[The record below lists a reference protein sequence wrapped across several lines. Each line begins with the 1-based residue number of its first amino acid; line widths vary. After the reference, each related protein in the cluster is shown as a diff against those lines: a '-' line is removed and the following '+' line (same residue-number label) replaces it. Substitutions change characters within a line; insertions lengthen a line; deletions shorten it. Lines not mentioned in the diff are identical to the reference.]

1 MPKAK
6 ILIPVLFSLVMAA
19 GYGLFVRLAFNSEQY
34 AQLFG
39 TISVGFLFIVPLVI
53 GALTQFFAPAQHR
66 KNWLYAVFM
75 PWVSCLIFAVLAIV
89 LSLEAWICVLMAL
102 PVFLGMATLGG
113 ILMFAVLVVFEKRT
127 KPQTTLMSLLLVI
140 PFLITPLENR
150 LPRQD
155 SIRVVHTQ
163 VVVEADP
170 AAVWNQVTRVPEI
183 TQAEHHFSF
192 FHLAGLPRPMEA
204 TLSFD
209 GVGGVRRGRWE
220 DGLAFVERISEWQP
234 PDHYVMQMEAD
245 TRAVAEGPL
254 PLKEIGGRYFDV
266 IEGEYAI
273 EPAGDHRV
281 ILHFTSKYRLS
292 TRFNFYGGLWTD
304 FFMRDIQNYILQIMK
319 ARAEAQP

>member
-1 MPKAK
+1 
-6 ILIPVLFSLVMAA
+6 MAA

-34 AQLFG
+34 AQFFG
-39 TISVGFLFIVPLVI
+39 TISVGFLFVVPLVI
-53 GALTQFFAPAQHR
+53 GALTHFFAPAQDR
-66 KNWLYAVFM
+66 KNWLYAIFM

-89 LSLEAWICVLMAL
+89 FSLEAWICVLMAL
-102 PVFLGMATLGG
+102 PVFLGMAMLGG
-113 ILMFAVLVVFEKRT
+113 LVMWGVFAIFDKRT
-127 KPQTTLMSLLLVI
+127 KSQTTLMSLLLVV

-155 SIRVVHTQ
+155 SVRVVHTQ
-163 VVVEADP
+163 VTVEADP
-170 AAVWNQVTRVPEI
+170 AAVWDQITRVSEI
-183 TQAEHHFSF
+183 SEAEHHFSF

-234 PDHYVMQMEAD
+234 HERYVMQMEAD
-245 TRAVAEGPL
+245 TSAVAESPL

-266 IEGEYAI
+266 IQGEYAI
-273 EPAGDHRV
+273 EPAGNERV

-292 TRFNFYGGLWTD
+292 THFNFYGGLWTD
-304 FFMRDIQNYILQIMK
+304 FFMRDVQNYILQIMK
-319 ARAEAQP
+319 ARAEAQ